1 MIVDSLESLKGMN
14 VDTSHWDPMLN
25 KLIIPKWDPETIQL
39 FENKLEDSK
48 QTPTLEVIKKFLT
61 VAYRYIPAKPN
72 WQTTEPTKTQGI
84 HNFSKSKKKIKTR
97 QTKND

>member
-72 WQTTEPTKTQGI
+72 
-84 HNFSKSKKKIKTR
+84 
-97 QTKND
+97 